1 MESLKKDF
9 LEILSNY
16 QGIIH
21 KICLVYF
28 RTETDR
34 QDNFQEV
41 VYQLWRSFP
50 KLEDKRKI
58 GSWMYNIA
66 INTSISKIR
75 TDSHF
80 IAQESF
86 PDSQQGLDPHKGM
99 DKKEDMEILLEAIHR
114 LNDLDKSLMLLYLE
128 ERSYEEIAEILGI
141 SKSNVGT
148 RINRAKNEL
157 KIQLNRLSHGR

>member
-1 MESLKKDF
+1 
-9 LEILSNY
+9 
-16 QGIIH
+16 
-21 KICLVYF
+21 
-28 RTETDR
+28 
-34 QDNFQEV
+34 
-41 VYQLWRSFP
+41 
-50 KLEDKRKI
+50 
-58 GSWMYNIA
+58 MYNIA

-75 TDSHF
+75 TDSRF